1 MAWKNQGGGPW
12 GSGPKGP
19 WGSGPQPTGP
29 RPPDLEDLLRS
40 AQDRLQQLLPGGYF
54 SGLGIALALL
64 AVIAIWAMSGFY
76 RVQSEELG
84 VVLRFGKHVRTVG
97 PGLNYHLPYPI
108 ETVLLPK
115 ALRVSTLSIGVALV
129 EDPARRGRARRE
141 IPEES
146 LMLTGDENIVDVEFA
161 VLWRIKPSGGA
172 ADYLFNIQNPEGT
185 VKAVAESA
193 MREVVGRTTIQPI
206 LTGARDATQQAVQEL
221 MQTTLDHYG
230 SGIQV
235 QQVQMQSVNPPAQ
248 VIESFNDVQNA
259 KIDFERLQNE
269 AQTYAN
275 RVVPDAK
282 GRASQILQV
291 AEGYK
296 QQAVAEARGQS
307 SRFLQVYEEY
317 NKAKDVTRERIYLET
332 MERILGNAD
341 KLVYDGGSSGQG
353 VVPYLPLN
361 ELTARRPAAPAA
373 NPQQQPG
380 TGGSR

>member
-1 MAWKNQGGGPW
+1 MPWKNQGGGPW

-19 WGSGPQPTGP
+19 WGSGPQSVGP
-29 RPPDLEDLLRS
+29 RPPDLEDLLRRG
-40 AQDRLQQLLPGGYF
+40 QDRLQQLLPGGYF
-54 SGLGIALALL
+54 SGIGIALILIGAL
-64 AVIAIWAMSGFY
+64 VIWGLSGFF

-84 VVLRFGKHVRTVG
+84 VVLRFGKHVRTVQ

-115 ALRVSTLSIGVALV
+115 ALRVSTLSIGLTLID
-129 EDPARRGRARRE
+129 DPARRGRTKRE

-146 LMLTGDENIVDVEFA
+146 LMLTGDENIVDVEFT
-161 VLWRIKPSGGA
+161 VLWRIKPNGA

-193 MREVVGRTTIQPI
+193 MREVVGHTNIQPI

-221 MQTTLDHYG
+221 MQKTLDYYG

-248 VIESFNDVQNA
+248 VIEAFNDVQNA
-259 KIDFERLQNE
+259 KIDLERLQNE

-275 RVVPDAK
+275 RVVPDAR
-282 GRASQILQV
+282 GRAAQIIQV

-296 QQAVAEARGQS
+296 QQAIAEAKGQS
-307 SRFLQVYEEY
+307 ARFLKVYDEY
-317 NKAKDVTRERIYLET
+317 KKAPDVTRQRIYLET
-332 MERILGNAD
+332 IERILGSSE
-341 KLVYDGGSSGQG
+341 KLIYDGGGSGQSI
-353 VVPYLPLN
+353 VPYLPLS
-361 ELTARRPAAPAA
+361 ELTPRRPATPTTGQ
-373 NPQQQPG
+373 PQQPSG
-380 TGGSR
+380 ATR